1 MSTIQHVEPVT
12 HKYAEATIYQG
23 VVHLS
28 GQVPEDEACDGDI
41 RVQTRSVLAQ
51 IDTVLAR
58 CGSSKE
64 RILRATIFLTDVKDA
79 GGMNE
84 EWIAWLTGC
93 PAPARATV
101 GTCALVVPTWRVEIV
116 IDAASSL

>member
-1 MSTIQHVEPVT
+1 MTTIQHIGPVT
-12 HKYAEATIYQG
+12 PKYSEATIYQG

-28 GQVPEDEACDGDI
+28 GQVPDDDACAGDI
-41 RVQTRSVLAQ
+41 HVQTRSVLAQ
-51 IDTVLAR
+51 IDAVLAR

-79 GGMNE
+79 SGMNE
-84 EWIAWLTGC
+84 EWIAWLAGC
-93 PAPARATV
+93 PTPARATV
-101 GTCALVVPTWRVEIV
+101 GTCALVVPTWKIEIV